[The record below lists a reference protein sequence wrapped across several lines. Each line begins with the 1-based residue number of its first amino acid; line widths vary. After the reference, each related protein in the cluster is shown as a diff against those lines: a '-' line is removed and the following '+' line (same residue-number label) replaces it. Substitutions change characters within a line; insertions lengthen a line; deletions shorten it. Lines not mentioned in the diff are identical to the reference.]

1 MKKKILSKGTAMV
14 LSFAMLLT
22 LASSVPVNAKET
34 EELVAEEAIVT
45 ESLENVANNFSKLD
59 SDAAMDVLE
68 RLSGDESILNSLT
81 ASGDQYEDNDS
92 PETATTGRYNLVTYA
107 TIDSDD
113 DMDWYEMDI
122 SDSSVPI
129 SIILT
134 NIPANR
140 DYDVYLIEYSSSTG
154 YGDIYSNLEDG
165 SVPEELIG
173 RVNHSGTYYVV
184 VMPNQTITNNYSDSN
199 YKLYFGDYVRYKTY
213 GYTSTGINI
222 DFGYV
227 KSGNTTPVYKY
238 WYSYNLTNSNM
249 IPDGA
254 LVDSIYLS
262 SDGNGNSWIG
272 FTKMLGYGTNT
283 TLATKSGGINLMFSA
298 EPNAQWY
305 HEVKQNWL
313 IGGYLTSSM
322 YFTWQPK
329 MRIDYMYGVTL
340 DNVVFV
346 Q

>member
-34 EELVAEEAIVT
+34 EGLVAEEAIITT
-45 ESLENVANNFSKLD
+45 ESVTDGLKLLEPEETIEVQ
-59 SDAAMDVLE
+59 
-68 RLSGDESILNSLT
+68 SILSKDEEIMNILTVNS
-81 ASGDQYEDNDS
+81 DQYEDNNS
-92 PETATTGRYNLVTYA
+92 PENATTGRYNLVSYA
-107 TIDSDD
+107 NLDSDD
-113 DMDWYEMDI
+113 DEDWYEMDI
-122 SDSSVPI
+122 DSSVPV

-134 NIPANR
+134 NIPANC
-140 DYDVYLIEYSSSTG
+140 DYNLYLVEYSATSG
-154 YGDIYSNLEDG
+154 YGDIYS
-165 SVPEELIG
+165 SELTGNQSESIIG
-173 RVNHSGTYYVV
+173 YVNHSATYYVV
-184 VMPNQTITNNYSDSN
+184 VMRNLNISNNYSTSN

-213 GYTSTGINI
+213 GYVNTGLNI

-238 WYSYNLTNSNM
+238 WYSYNLTNSDL

-262 SDGNGNSWIG
+262 SDGNGNSWTG
-272 FTKMLGYGTNT
+272 FYKMLGYGTNT
-283 TLATKSGGINLMFSA
+283 SIATKSGGISLMYSA
-298 EPNAQWY
+298 DDDQALYYP
-305 HEVKQNWL
+305 VKQNWL

-329 MRIDYMYGVTL
+329 IRFVYMYGVTL